1 MVAHVHARAF
11 HRFFLQESGQY
22 NYKLNIFFSYG
33 NEKRAAQV
41 GFETMTYCL
50 QGRQSM
56 PDSETTQLAGSNQ
69 GNTRQRQSVYPN
81 LKLKLSMKGAV
92 HFIID
97 IIDTQILL

>member
-1 MVAHVHARAF
+1 
-11 HRFFLQESGQY
+11 
-22 NYKLNIFFSYG
+22 
-33 NEKRAAQV
+33 
-41 GFETMTYCL
+41 
-50 QGRQSM
+50 M